1 MNLNMGEI
9 THVTVIISDLC
20 LKTHFQM
27 PCTLVKLTNSQARRN
42 TQY

>member
-9 THVTVIISDLC
+9 THVPVIVSDLC

-27 PCTLVKLTNSQARRN
+27 PSTVAKLTNSQARIN